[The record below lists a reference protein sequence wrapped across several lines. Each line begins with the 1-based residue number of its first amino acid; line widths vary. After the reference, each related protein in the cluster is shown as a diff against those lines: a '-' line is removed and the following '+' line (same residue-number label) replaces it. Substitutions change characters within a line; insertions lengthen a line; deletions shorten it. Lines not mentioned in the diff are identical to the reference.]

1 MKVLCFTPL
10 PYGDGSGWWGRD
22 LALTVLGFRELGC
35 DARLVCYSTTHS
47 RDPEGRPVL
56 LIGAE
61 EARSPTWWRNQKPDL
76 VILGLW
82 TRPKYDPIRRAALSV
97 TDRVIERADSDGIR
111 TASCGLRNYI
121 RLRRDHFR
129 DRFAHWPSLCL
140 IFASLLYPL
149 ACVAVTPWI
158 QSRLKQTLRLL
169 PALTIETPQG
179 AAHWKSLAT
188 RLGTDPGR
196 IYFIPHP
203 IQTDI
208 FLTNPLVLKK
218 NQIISVGRW
227 EAYQKNFPFLQKTLI
242 SFLEEHPAWCSLV
255 VGSGL
260 PEAKPHSRMVFSPPF
275 PPRSWPARCRNRE
288 FSFYPPD
295 TKASDWQPLKLSAVD
310 VYRLVQLTL
319 NLCGFSNLTC
329 PLPSMES
336 TSTTWH
342 HGFPKSWGLRAPKVG
357 QPVI

>member
-260 PEAKPHSRMVFSPPF
+260 PEAKPHSRMVFSPPPSRLAAGLQDAGIENF
-275 PPRSWPARCRNRE
+275 RFILPIR
-288 FSFYPPD
+288 
-295 TKASDWQPLKLSAVD
+295 KLRTGS
-310 VYRLVQLTL
+310 R
-319 NLCGFSNLTC
+319 
-329 PLPSMES
+329 
-336 TSTTWH
+336 
-342 HGFPKSWGLRAPKVG
+342 
-357 QPVI
+357 